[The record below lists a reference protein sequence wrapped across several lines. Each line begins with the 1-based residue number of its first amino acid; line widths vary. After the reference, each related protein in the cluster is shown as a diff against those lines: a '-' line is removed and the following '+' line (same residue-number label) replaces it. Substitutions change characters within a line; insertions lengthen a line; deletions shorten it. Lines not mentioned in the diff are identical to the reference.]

1 MIGAIRQLFR
11 AAVNVVTRR
20 VEDPQPQARRR
31 RGETDKGFVAAC
43 RAMLRRVAR
52 TGATARGHDA
62 ALRPAPK
69 VREAI
74 ALTSAYARAPLYL
87 SDTLDWL
94 NLWQDNAGYDDH
106 WIDDDFS
113 AKQDENFPQ
122 P

>member
-1 MIGAIRQLFR
+1 
-11 AAVNVVTRR
+11 
-20 VEDPQPQARRR
+20 
-31 RGETDKGFVAAC
+31 
-43 RAMLRRVAR
+43 MLRRVAR
-52 TGATARGHDA
+52 TGATARGCYA
-62 ALRPAPK
+62 ALRSAPK
-69 VREAI
+69 AREAI
-74 ALTSAYARAPLYL
+74 APTSAYARAPLYL